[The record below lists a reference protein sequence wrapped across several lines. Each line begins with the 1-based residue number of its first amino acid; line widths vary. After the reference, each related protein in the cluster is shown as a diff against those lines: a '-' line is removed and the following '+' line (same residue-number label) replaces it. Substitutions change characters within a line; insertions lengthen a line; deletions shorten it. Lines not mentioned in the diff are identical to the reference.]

1 MDQGDVKD
9 ISYYEILKL
18 FMTNKKIFDKFE
30 DIITIKRFLI
40 DKDCTIA

>member
-1 MDQGDVKD
+1 MCQGDVKD

-18 FMTNKKIFDKFE
+18 FMTLTSFVKFE

-40 DKDCTIA
+40 DKDRTIA